1 MSKEIVVTYF
11 EPFGG
16 RATNT
21 SKEVAGQLSSYFSI
35 ELPVSWDSA
44 GQVLLEKLPKETKY
58 LFLLGEAGSY
68 RDVTVELVARNISN
82 GVDNYGIKKEEEK
95 IDDGNNLVTSIMF
108 NKKELP
114 IKYSYSAG
122 KYLCNFIYYFSLK
135 NIKGTKIV
143 FVHLPYPRDDL
154 SISDMKEKVEEIIS
168 YVASNKYKIEVN
180 DYQRINKAF
189 KDIRE
194 EVFIKEQEFEYEFD
208 DTDYEATHFLLY
220 VNNQPAGTCRLF
232 FDKELNSYHLGRV
245 AVKKEYRNL
254 GVGSMLL
261 LEAEK
266 YLCQLGK
273 NSVILGSQQT
283 ATIFYKKNG
292 YLEYGDIYLDE
303 GVEHIH
309 MKKEICG

>member
-1 MSKEIVVTYF
+1 MSKEIVITYF

-16 RATNT
+16 RTTNT
-21 SKEVAGQLSSYFSI
+21 SEEVAGQLSSYFSI
-35 ELPVSWDSA
+35 ELPVSWDKA

-68 RDVTVELVARNISN
+68 QDVTVELVAKNISN
-82 GVDNYGIKKEEEK
+82 GVDNYGVKKVEEK
-95 IDDGNNLVTSIMF
+95 IDDGNNLVTSIVF

-114 IKYSYSAG
+114 VKYSYSAG
-122 KYLCNFIYYFSLK
+122 KYLCNYIYYFSLK

-143 FVHLPYPRDDL
+143 FIHLPYPRDDL

-168 YVASNKYKIEVN
+168 YVTLNKYLIEVN
-180 DYQRINKAF
+180 DYERINKAF

-194 EVFIKEQEFEYEFD
+194 EVFIKEQGFEYEFD
-208 DTDYEATHFLLY
+208 DIDYEATHFLLY
-220 VNNQPAGTCRLF
+220 VNNKPVGTCRLF
-232 FDKELNSYHLGRV
+232 FDKELNAYHLGRV
-245 AVKKEYRNL
+245 AVKKEYRHL
-254 GVGSMLL
+254 GIGSMLL
-261 LEAEK
+261 LEVEK
-266 YLCQLGK
+266 YLCQIEV
-273 NSVILGSQQT
+273 NSVILGSQLT